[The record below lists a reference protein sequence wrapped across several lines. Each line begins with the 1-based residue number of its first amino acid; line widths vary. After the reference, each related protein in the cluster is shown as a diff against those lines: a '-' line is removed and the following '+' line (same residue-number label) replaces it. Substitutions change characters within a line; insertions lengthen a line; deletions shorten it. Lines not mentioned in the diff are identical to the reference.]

1 MLATVSRRK
10 APLCRIPQA
19 LIELEAPSLRGIL
32 QNRVLIAK
40 RADFFKKMEARA
52 LTFSPAYGI
61 TSRIDKSNGGFR
73 SWDFLTAK
81 KREEKLMNEKTSRAI
96 AIAVSYTAPEEIGED
111 VGANFGKA
119 VFKLNKDSTWVEL
132 EVILRENVGAIVAGD
147 QWIVKLDEDFTRI
160 VTPQLKLSRN
170 SQYRIADEK

>member
-1 MLATVSRRK
+1 M
-10 APLCRIPQA
+10 
-19 LIELEAPSLRGIL
+19 G
-32 QNRVLIAK
+32 
-40 RADFFKKMEARA
+40 FF
-52 LTFSPAYGI
+52 
-61 TSRIDKSNGGFR
+61 
-73 SWDFLTAK
+73 DFLTAK

-119 VFKLNKDSTWVEL
+119 VFKLKKDSTWVEL